1 MARRA
6 IRPAIPLAAVAL
18 IAGTAGAGFAAPSH
32 ASAGAAAAAGGVPVF
47 ASPTVSDPLV
57 PGFEPDVVADG
68 SNNKDTHGNV
78 YTSWPNGFSTTIS
91 YLNVSAD
98 KGGTFH
104 RVAGT
109 AAGKPTTC
117 VGGGDSE
124 LQVGK
129 GDGSLLLADLQGL
142 TNFSTSA
149 SSDGGKTFN
158 TTCNGV
164 KGTGVDR
171 QWIGVDDN
179 GGKASF
185 GLNGDARSYLFYD
198 NVAQN
203 TSMANTGG
211 NQPVVNVS
219 SDGVNYGGCL
229 GVVGLGPAGC
239 QLPATVISNQDDIVG
254 NAFVDDNPASSRF
267 HTVYEIRGNN
277 DSSQVLLTSCRD
289 LNKTTTA
296 AENATYC
303 ADKTAGLTTDGNAST
318 HWKDHVVAT
327 LPKGFV
333 AKVFDVADVDSAGN
347 LYATWAQY
355 KVDPNTGAYL
365 STGQIEYAHSIDGG
379 NHWSK
384 PLQINTPGQPTVIFP
399 WIAAGDPGRVA
410 IAYYAAPQAT
420 SLDPMTKKP
429 VMGPDQLNN
438 GTWDV
443 ALAQTTDGLSTTP
456 TFTHTL
462 VTDHHNKFGNISTG
476 GLGGSKDRSLGDYLQ
491 VKKGNQ
497 GELLVSYVDDTSG
510 NRSVDFTGGSGQT
523 PAEAS
528 GPAMVAHQIGGPS
541 LFAAVG
547 SLGSGRP
554 AYGTATDPV
563 GKGFPD
569 AYLGLAGNVTNA
581 TPNLDIAK
589 VSMTQPD
596 TTHLQIQ
603 MSVADQNLAKDLAAD
618 PSLGG
623 IYKKYLVRWA
633 SRYGKNL
640 PDGKQF
646 YVGMQ
651 ADPGGATTFYE
662 GDTTSVD
669 TSRTK
674 YYAFPAT
681 NAVPGK
687 ITPARGKNKG
697 STITWTVPLSLL
709 DNPKPGDGLFS
720 VTGYTLTAQL
730 PSTVP
735 TVTKT
740 PSGGTVGDES
750 SPTTNEID
758 SAPSFS
764 FRVGQNVGQPSMG
777 PVRTDGGGGAPSAGA
792 PGNGGSG
799 NGAPG
804 NGGSGTGNGSGT
816 SNNAAVSSGA
826 LAATGLDVVAPI
838 TALVLLAGAFALRR
852 RRRT

>member
-32 ASAGAAAAAGGVPVF
+32 TSARAAAAAGGVPVF

-68 SNNKDTHGNV
+68 SNKNTHGNV

-109 AAGKPTTC
+109 VAGKPTTC

-179 GGKASF
+179 GGKSSF
-185 GLNGDARSYLFYD
+185 GPTGDARSYLFYD
-198 NVAQN
+198 NVAQS
-203 TSMANTGG
+203 TAAANPNG

-229 GVVGLGPAGC
+229 GVVGLGAAGC
-239 QLPATVISNQDDIVG
+239 QLPATVISTQDDIVG

-277 DSSQVLLTSCRD
+277 DSSKVLLTSCRV
-289 LNKTTTA
+289 NPGKVTTA
-296 AENATYC
+296 AANATYC
-303 ADKTAGLTTDGNAST
+303 ADSTAGVGADGNASP
-318 HWKDHVVAT
+318 HWQDHPVAT

-333 AKVFDVADVDSAGN
+333 AKAFDVADVDSAGN

-355 KVDPNTGAYL
+355 KVNATTRAYE
-365 STGQIEYAHSIDGG
+365 STGQIEYAHSKDGG
-379 NHWSK
+379 TTWSA
-384 PLQINTPGQPTVIFP
+384 PIQINTPEQNQPTVIFP

-410 IAYYAAPQAT
+410 IAYYAAPQA
-420 SLDPMTKKP
+420 SFKGA
-429 VMGPDQLNN
+429 MGPDGIDN

-443 ALAQTTDGLSTTP
+443 ALAQTVNGLSTAP

-497 GELLVSYVDDTSG
+497 GELLVSYVDETSG
-510 NRSVDFTGGSGQT
+510 NRAVDFTGGSGQT

-547 SLGSGRP
+547 SVGSGRP

-669 TSRTK
+669 TTRAK

-687 ITPARGKNKG
+687 ING
-697 STITWTVPLSLL
+697 SKITWTVPFSLL

-764 FRVGQNVGQPSMG
+764 FRVGQNVGQPSMV
-777 PVRTDGGGGAPSAGA
+777 PVHTRGGGGAPSA
-792 PGNGGSG
+792 
-799 NGAPG
+799 GAPG

-816 SNNAAVSSGA
+816 SNNGAVSSGA